1 MKYGSIDGIDPD
13 GRKNYEMPM
22 SYTFVLFCLKM
33 ALFFYLTMEFMKQ
46 MGALEDSENGR
57 GHSPKIEITKS
68 ENLKT
73 KLDDVRGIDEIKEEI
88 ENLVRMLKNP

>member
-1 MKYGSIDGIDPD
+1 MKYGSVDGIDPD

-33 ALFFYLTMEFMKQ
+33 ALIFYLAMELMKQ
-46 MGALEDSENGR
+46 IGALEDTENGR
-57 GHSPKIEITKS
+57 GNNPKIEITKT
-68 ENLKT
+68 ENLT
-73 KLDDVRGIDEIKEEI
+73 TRLDDVRGIDEIKEEI

>member
-1 MKYGSIDGIDPD
+1 
-13 GRKNYEMPM
+13 
-22 SYTFVLFCLKM
+22 
-33 ALFFYLTMEFMKQ
+33 

-57 GHSPKIEITKS
+57 GNSPKIEITKS